1 MSAMKPP
8 TTSQPPA
15 ADRSKIGQR
24 RTRTGADTDE
34 PYVHRYRS
42 VKMPGVA
49 KGPILPEWLSTYF
62 RNRFRR
68 KGTPAA
74 R

>member
-1 MSAMKPP
+1 MSVMEPSA
-8 TTSQPPA
+8 TSRSPA
-15 ADRSKIGQR
+15 ADPS

-34 PYVHRYRS
+34 PYVHRYKS

-49 KGPILPEWLSTYF
+49 KGPILPEPVSKFF

-68 KGTPAA
+68 KHTAAA
-74 R
+74 RQ